1 MLEDLRC
8 GVFSDNEYNISL
20 DRRCLINLGA
30 QRVSVFTSW
39 GDAKL
44 DVQANGVDFAL
55 VDEKLQDVD
64 SIECIGHL
72 RRMATKAMPVI
83 VITNDRRKD
92 AVLDA
97 IAVGCG
103 GYVLRPYSLNT
114 LSRHLKAATHSI
126 TPDEIEQEMLSE
138 ANDLV
143 EQGQF
148 DDALE
153 CFEELVEEENPAND
167 YFAKGMR
174 YLAEEKYG
182 KAIIAFNKVI
192 AINEMYA
199 EAYKG
204 MAQAHKGKGN
214 ADKYQEFLTKAGD
227 VYAIQDKLDEAK
239 QVFIEI
245 LQNEPDAV
253 NPFNRLGVNLRKEGD
268 YEGAIRAYHQ
278 ACELTPGDANL
289 YYNMARA
296 YLFAGNP
303 EEALAHVEKSLQF
316 DPEMEH
322 AANLREK
329 ITKKHDFGPIS
340 KGAKDMSGR
349 VLIDEE

>member
-20 DRRCLINLGA
+20 DRRCLISLGA
-30 QRVSVFTSW
+30 QKVSVFTSW
-39 GDAKL
+39 GDAKPE
-44 DVQANGVDFAL
+44 VQDNGIDFAL
-55 VDEKLQDVD
+55 IDETLQDL
-64 SIECIGHL
+64 SSLECIDHL
-72 RRMATKAMPVI
+72 KRVSDKAVPVI
-83 VITNDRRKD
+83 VITNDRRKET
-92 AVLDA
+92 VLDS
-97 IAVGCG
+97 IAAGCG

-114 LSRHLKAATHSI
+114 LSRHLRAASKSI
-126 TPDEIEQEMLSE
+126 TPDEIEQEMLTE
-138 ANDLV
+138 AKDLV

-153 CFEELVEEENPAND
+153 CFEELVEETNPAND

-174 YLAEEKYG
+174 YLSEEKYG

-214 ADKYQEFLTKAGD
+214 MDKYQEFLSKAGD
-227 VYAIQDKLDEAK
+227 IYAAQDKLDEAK

-278 ACELTPGDANL
+278 ACELTPDDANL

-303 EEALAHVEKSLQF
+303 EQALVHVQKSLQF
-316 DPEMEH
+316 DPSMEH

-329 ITKKHDFGPIS
+329 ITKQHYAGDIS